1 MLVPASRLLLPLL
14 ELDPVQAA
22 PLTDAGLT
30 PYHAIKRSLHLLTPG
45 STAVVI
51 GAGGL
56 GHMAVQLLDVLGP
69 ARLIAVD
76 TSEQK
81 LDLAREVGADHT
93 FLPGDAAEGIRD
105 LTGASGAQ
113 LVLDMVGAD
122 DTLAL
127 GAQVVAVEGHL
138 TVIGLAGGTLDFG
151 FGGLPWESQ
160 LTLTY
165 WGSAAELGEVIELAR
180 SGAIRPHVERF
191 PLDRVDEAYERMRD
205 GTLEGRAVIC
215 PHD

>member
-165 WGSAAELGEVIELAR
+165 WGGAAELGEVIELAR
-180 SGAIRPHVERF
+180 SRSHTPPR
-191 PLDRVDEAYERMRD
+191 
-205 GTLEGRAVIC
+205 GTLPAGPRG
-215 PHD
+215 

>member
-1 MLVPASRLLLPLL
+1 MLA
-14 ELDPVQAA
+14 
-22 PLTDAGLT
+22 T
-30 PYHAIKRSLHLLTPG
+30 PYHAIKRSLHLLTFG

-51 GAGGL
+51 GVGGL

-81 LDLAREVGADHT
+81 LDLAREVGADHV

-105 LTGASGAQ
+105 LTGATGAQ

-127 GAQVVAVEGHL
+127 GSQIVAGEGPL
-138 TVIGLAGGTLDFG
+138 TVIGLAGGTLD
-151 FGGLPWESQ
+151 LA
-160 LTLTY
+160 LAVCR
-165 WGSAAELGEVIELAR
+165 GSR
-180 SGAIRPHVERF
+180 S
-191 PLDRVDEAYERMRD
+191 
-205 GTLEGRAVIC
+205 
-215 PHD
+215 